1 MESNT
6 VRAAIGVALVAVAV
20 ALFIVLRDEDSD
32 SGSTTEDTPATSSA
46 ATVPTADTI
55 EFRDGEPVGGVKEI
69 EATAGEIVRFTV
81 SSDVAGEVHLHGY
94 EIEKPIKAGGSVD
107 FAFPADIDGQF
118 EIEIH
123 LPDREPQIGVLAVN
137 P

>member
-1 MESNT
+1 VQSNT
-6 VRAAIGVALVAVAV
+6 VRAVIGVGLIAVAV

-32 SGSTTEDTPATSSA
+32 SGSTREDTAVTSSA
-46 ATVPTADTI
+46 ATSPAADTI

-69 EATAGEIVRFTV
+69 EATAGETVRFRV
-81 SSDVAGEVHLHGY
+81 NSDVEGEVHVHGY
-94 EIEKPIKAGGSVD
+94 EVEKPIDAGSTVGFD
-107 FAFPADIDGQF
+107 FPADIEGQF